1 MNLDYIEI
9 GKRIRKYR
17 KTNGLSQDELAEMVN
32 ISTTHMSHIET
43 ANTKLSL
50 LVCAS
55 IANALH
61 VRIDDIIYDS
71 PSDYSKTKDEIMEEL
86 SDCNDSQIKALKDI
100 LVSSKI
106 AIKKYL

>member
-1 MNLDYIEI
+1 MALDYVEI

-17 KTNGLSQDELAEMVN
+17 KANGLSQDELAEMID

-55 IANALH
+55 IAKVLQ
-61 VRIDDIIYDS
+61 VRIDDIIYDRS
-71 PSDYSKTKDEIMEEL
+71 NDYSVSKEEIMEIL
-86 SDCNDSQIKALKDI
+86 SDCTDSQIKALKEI
-100 LVSSKI
+100 LLNSKI